1 MFNTL
6 RLSWKWNNSCAKANE
21 STTFLLSRFLT
32 PIVLLIGRYQN
43 AFDGT
48 IRGAWTPSSMQK
60 YSKTWCKSASTMTSC
75 WWTFLSAHLFIRYR
89 IQSNANK
96 IRRKRSTGIVIS
108 LVNAIFE
115 LPESIMFSYN
125 IYRDANYSCSSYN
138 TLWQP
143 QLQRNALL

>member
-32 PIVLLIGRYQN
+32 PIVLLMGRYQK

-75 WWTFLSAHLFIRYR
+75 WWTLHRANLFIRYR
-89 IQSNANK
+89 IQSNTNK
-96 IRRKRSTGIVIS
+96 ISRKRSTGIVIS

-115 LPESIMFSYN
+115 LPESIMFSYK
-125 IYRDANYSCSSYN
+125 IYCGANCSCSPYI

-143 QLQRNALL
+143 GLHRTALL